1 MNYIQ
6 PNISMN
12 TNDFGFSKPSAQSQ
26 DKPFADLSFAEALKA
41 AYKNDR
47 FASERKEESA
57 PEKAE
62 TSYSSEKKELA
73 KDAPVESDG
82 VAGNAEKTGE
92 RLAKDDSK
100 VGENGDDDK
109 KVADAKS
116 GNDDGENAE
125 EMSDDAGSANSE
137 IAAAASVKAERTAE
151 DVALSN
157 DEAELDSKIDVSKID
172 AGSKIAAAAQENA
185 ELSDSSDVDV
195 DSLVKS
201 KMAELAGKN
210 DSVETPEENSL
221 PDNFEDL
228 LHDNGGKMASNA
240 AEKDRKEKSAK
251 NGFEKLNVH
260 DLRTERKVDLD
271 NQPAKSVA
279 KAKVANAGNVGQQT
293 AKVAKK
299 NGKDE
304 KDAKSERILNLNQNL
319 AAKSKNVS
327 QNELKVAYRQESQ
340 DSVQLTMELAA
351 KADQNITSSSA
362 QAAAANGSDFQQ
374 MLSNTV
380 QHNAAEF
387 VKAGN
392 IILKDANQGTIN
404 LILKP
409 ESLGNVKISL
419 SLSDKTIS
427 GQILVASKEAYDAFR
442 DNIESIKQ
450 AFTQSGFDTG
460 SFDLDFSNN
469 QQNFA
474 QNGDNSDSRGMNERN
489 AIAHADSSYG
499 DLVVSESGAEAASSG
514 DGHVNIVA

>member
-82 VAGNAEKTGE
+82 AAGNAEKTGE
-92 RLAKDDSK
+92 RHAKDDSK

-116 GNDDGENAE
+116 GNAE
-125 EMSDDAGSANSE
+125 KISDDAGSANSE

-157 DEAELDSKIDVSKID
+157 DDAELDSEIDVSKID

-210 DSVETPEENSL
+210 DSVETPEKNSL

-240 AEKDRKEKSAK
+240 AEKGRKEKSAK

-260 DLRTERKVDLD
+260 DLRTERKVDSD

-279 KAKVANAGNVGQQT
+279 KAKVANACNVGQQT

-319 AAKSKNVS
+319 AAKSKSVS

-351 KADQNITSSSA
+351 KANQNITSSSA

-499 DLVVSESGAEAASSG
+499 DLVVSESGSEAASSG

>member
-62 TSYSSEKKELA
+62 ASYSSEKKELA

-92 RLAKDDSK
+92 RHAKDDSK

-116 GNDDGENAE
+116 GNDEDENAE
-125 EMSDDAGSANSE
+125 EISDDAGSANSE
-137 IAAAASVKAERTAE
+137 IAAAASVKAGETAE

-157 DEAELDSKIDVSKID
+157 DDDAEFDSEIDVSKID

-185 ELSDSSDVDV
+185 ELSDSSDVD
-195 DSLVKS
+195 SLVKS

-210 DSVETPEENSL
+210 DSVENLEENSL

-228 LHDNGGKMASNA
+228 LYDNDGKIASNVA
-240 AEKDRKEKSAK
+240 SKEKKDKVSK
-251 NGFEKLNVH
+251 NGFEKLSVH
-260 DLRTERKVDLD
+260 DLRTERKPDFE
-271 NQPAKSVA
+271 NPSIKSVA
-279 KAKVANAGNVGQQT
+279 KAKIAKVDNADAQT

-304 KDAKSERILNLNQNL
+304 KDSKNDKVLNLNQNL
-319 AAKSKNVS
+319 AAKSKSVS

-351 KADQNITSSSA
+351 KANQNITSSSA

-499 DLVVSESGAEAASSG
+499 DLVVSDSGSEAASSG

>member
-62 TSYSSEKKELA
+62 ASYSSEKKELA

-100 VGENGDDDK
+100 VGENGDYDK

-116 GNDDGENAE
+116 GNDEGENAE
-125 EMSDDAGSANSE
+125 EISDDAGSANSE

-157 DEAELDSKIDVSKID
+157 DDAEHDSEIDVSKID
-172 AGSKIAAAAQENA
+172 AGSKIAASAQKNA
-185 ELSDSSDVDV
+185 ELSDSSDV

-210 DSVETPEENSL
+210 DSVETSEENSL

-260 DLRTERKVDLD
+260 DLRTERKVDFD

-319 AAKSKNVS
+319 AAKSKGVS
-327 QNELKVAYRQESQ
+327 QNELKVAYRQDSQ

-351 KADQNITSSSA
+351 KANQNITSSSA
-362 QAAAANGSDFQQ
+362 QAAAAHGSDFQQ

-450 AFTQSGFDTG
+450 A
-460 SFDLDFSNN
+460 
-469 QQNFA
+469 
-474 QNGDNSDSRGMNERN
+474 
-489 AIAHADSSYG
+489 
-499 DLVVSESGAEAASSG
+499 
-514 DGHVNIVA
+514 